1 MDKPCQAQPFSQEI
15 MGDKH
20 QTSKSIVGNKGYPNP
35 SRDPTVSQ
43 AAHSAAMSPF
53 ESYIFS
59 YSNLTTLKDTPS
71 RGQLIG
77 IVRPL
82 WIKVTESECRIDWL
96 QEMVPSSAFQPRN
109 HGG

>member
-59 YSNLTTLKDTPS
+59 YSNLTTLTTYNDKEGADV
-71 RGQLIG
+71 GQGVVGSI
-77 IVRPL
+77 
-82 WIKVTESECRIDWL
+82 
-96 QEMVPSSAFQPRN
+96 
-109 HGG
+109 